1 MGKQEYIN
9 AGQDKAQI
17 EAEKR
22 VRKIKKFYKELA
34 SWAGASVFMIALDL
48 FLSGGITWSKFPV
61 FFWGITLVW
70 QFFEVLRLQKLDKQW
85 EDRMMRKFLDKESD
99 KRLGES
105 DKQEDYSG
113 ELLKNEEIRE
123 KELANLAEYRKV
135 QKPWKDEDL
144 V

>member
-1 MGKQEYIN
+1 MEEL
-9 AGQDKAQI
+9 DPI
-17 EAEKR
+17 EKDEATLDAEKR

-48 FLSGGITWSKFPV
+48 FLSGGISWSKFPV

-85 EDRMMRKFLDKESD
+85 EDKMMRKFLDKEPRASI
-99 KRLGES
+99 GEAGKE
-105 DKQEDYSG
+105 DDYSR
-113 ELLKNEEIRE
+113 ELLQNEEIRE

>member
-1 MGKQEYIN
+1 MEELN
-9 AGQDKAQI
+9 PVDKDEATLN
-17 EAEKR
+17 AEKR
-22 VRKIKKFYKELA
+22 VKKIKKFYKELA

-48 FLSGGITWSKFPV
+48 FLSHGITWSKFPV

-85 EDRMMRKFLDKESD
+85 EDKMMRKFLDKEQGT
-99 KRLGES
+99 RIGEG

-113 ELLKNEEIRE
+113 ELLKNEEVRE
-123 KELANLAEYRKV
+123 KEMANLREYRKV